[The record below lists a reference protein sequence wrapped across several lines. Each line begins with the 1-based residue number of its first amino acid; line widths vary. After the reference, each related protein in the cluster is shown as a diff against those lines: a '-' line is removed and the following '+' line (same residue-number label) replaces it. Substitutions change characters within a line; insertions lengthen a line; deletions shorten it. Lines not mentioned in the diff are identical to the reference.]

1 VPGDVTL
8 LHESG
13 VATVR
18 ELDDGRRR
26 ISVEPVDARVFVP
39 RREWETRYSLDLIEH
54 VLEVKGVG
62 GLRNEIARDESDNM
76 VALYLHHGLLSYLP
90 PEAFRGKRLL
100 DFGSG
105 SGASTLVLA
114 RMFPQAEI
122 VGVELDSRL
131 IELARHRADFHRA
144 RTFASRCRPAPT
156 RFRLA
161 SEASISS
168 YSARSGSICCLTSAP
183 RSCLGC
189 GGLWGRTAFCS

>member
-1 VPGDVTL
+1 MPGDVTL

-39 RREWETRYSLDLIEH
+39 RRKWETRYSLDLIEH

-62 GLRNEIARDESDNM
+62 GLCNEIARDESDSM

-114 RMFPQAEI
+114 RMFPE
-122 VGVELDSRL
+122 
-131 IELARHRADFHRA
+131 ARDRRCRTRFEADRAGP
-144 RTFASRCRPAPT
+144 ASRRLPQSRERSLRGVARP
-156 RFRLA
+156 RLA
-161 SEASISS
+161 SAWVRKLRFPRTQRGLGAS
-168 YSARSGSICCLTSAP
+168 AA
-183 RSCLGC
+183 
-189 GGLWGRTAFCS
+189 